1 MSLSPVRLSPVCRRA
16 AAVTAAA
23 AALTVAL
30 AAPALAHVTINP
42 GSAEQGAF
50 TKVAF
55 RVPNERDDASTS
67 KVEVAFPADHPLP
80 FVSVRPVPGWKV
92 EVTEEKLGTPVTTE
106 YGEITEAVTKIT
118 WSGGRI
124 EPGQFQEFEVSMGML
139 PKDTDQL
146 VFPATQTY
154 TGGEVVKWADEPK
167 ADGSDPAR
175 PAPVLKLTP
184 ASGGAGHGSGHSA
197 TPSAGPAS
205 GSAPSVTPVAAA
217 DTASADGTAR
227 LLGAGGLLAGL
238 VGTVIGALGLRRG
251 SRGASAGPDQA
262 PVA

>member
-1 MSLSPVRLSPVCRRA
+1 MSLAAACRRA
-16 AAVTAAA
+16 ATVTAGG
-23 AALTVAL
+23 AALALAL

-80 FVSVRPVPGWKV
+80 FVSVRPVPGWDV
-92 EVTEEKLGTPVTTE
+92 EVTEEKLDKPVTTE

-118 WSGGRI
+118 WSGGTI
-124 EPGQFQEFEVSMGML
+124 APGQFQEFEVSMGML
-139 PKDTDQL
+139 PKDTDHL

-167 ADGSDPAR
+167 ADGSEPDR

-184 ASGGAGHGSGHSA
+184 ASGGDGHGAGHDAGHSA
-197 TPSAGPAS
+197 TPSAGA
-205 GSAPSVTPVAAA
+205 GSAPSVAPVAAA
-217 DTASADGTAR
+217 TASSGDGTAR

-238 VGTVIGALGLRRG
+238 AGTVIGVLGLRRG
-251 SRGASAGPDQA
+251 SRTASAPDPERSRPA
-262 PVA
+262 